1 MIDQIDPQ
9 KAKIEIA
16 QLTEQIKKH
25 NHQYYINDAPSIS
38 DAEYDQLFQTLLKLE
53 ELFPQ
58 FKSDDSPT
66 NTVGSKILDK
76 FSKHE
81 HKIPMLSLGNS
92 FSYEDV
98 AEFIERIKRFLSIN
112 HFPAIFCEP
121 KIDGVSFSATY
132 EHGKLTIGSTRGDG
146 YVGEDITQN
155 IQTIP
160 GLPHHIKNAPEF
172 LEVRG
177 EIFIE
182 KQDFELLNSKQVAE
196 GKNKF
201 ANPRN
206 SAAGS
211 LRQLDTN
218 ITASRPLKYFVYAI
232 GYCSDQFADTQEQL
246 LASLS
251 QMGFRTN
258 QLSSLSHSLEEILE
272 FYNKLQLL
280 RENLAYEIDGVVY
293 KVNEFD
299 FQNRL
304 GFIARSPRFATAH
317 KFPAIIGQ
325 TRLND
330 ITIQVGRTGTLT
342 PVAELEPI
350 NIGGVSVS
358 RATLHNFQEIE
369 RLDIRVGDTVLL
381 HRAGD
386 VIPKITGIN
395 LTKRAEYLVK
405 FIPPKKC
412 PSCGSKLHID
422 PIEIILRC
430 DNGLNCPKQLSESI
444 KHFVSKNA
452 IDIDGMGT
460 KQVEFFLEKGLIKNP
475 ADIFQLRE
483 LNNSSLVK
491 LENMPGWGAKSAQN
505 LFDNIEKSKQVTL
518 SKFIYALGIRHIGE
532 SNAKILAKEFL
543 SAQRFFDSMLKLAQ
557 GDRETFDL
565 LDNLDGIGNKILID
579 ITHFFECQQNVTT
592 INELLNILDIAD
604 FKDSSNS
611 TALSGQIIVFTGSL
625 ANLSRSEIKAQAEK
639 MGAKVSN
646 SISSSTNL
654 VVAGD
659 KAGSKLKK
667 PIELG
672 IKIISE
678 EEWIKIVKEESK

>member
-1 MIDQIDPQ
+1 MMDQIDPQ

-16 QLTEQIKKH
+16 QLKEQIKKH
-25 NHQYYINDAPSIS
+25 NHEYYINDAPSIS

-66 NTVGSKILDK
+66 NTIGSKILDK

-98 AEFIERIKRFLSIN
+98 AEFIERIKRFLSIS
-112 HFPAIFCEP
+112 HFPSMFCEP

-132 EHGKLTIGSTRGDG
+132 EHGNLTIGSTRGDG
-146 YVGEDITQN
+146 YVGENITQN
-155 IQTIP
+155 IKTIAHF
-160 GLPHHIKNAPEF
+160 PHYIKNAPEF

-177 EIFIE
+177 EIYIE
-182 KQDFELLNSKQVAE
+182 KQDFELLNSKQVME

-211 LRQLDTN
+211 LRQLDAK

-232 GYCSDQFADTQEQL
+232 GYYTDQFADNQEQL
-246 LASLS
+246 LARLS
-251 QMGFRTN
+251 QMGFQTN
-258 QLSSLSHSLEEILE
+258 PLFSLSHSLEEILE

-280 RENLAYEIDGVVY
+280 RESLAYEVDGAVY
-293 KVNEFD
+293 KVNGFD
-299 FQNRL
+299 FQKRL
-304 GFIARSPRFATAH
+304 GFIARSPRFAIAH

-325 TRLND
+325 TKLKD

-358 RATLHNFQEIE
+358 RATLHNFHEIE

-395 LTKRAEYLVK
+395 LTKRSESLVN
-405 FIPPKKC
+405 FIPPEKC

-460 KQVEFFLEKGLIKNP
+460 RQVEFFLEKGLIKNP
-475 ADIFQLRE
+475 TDIFRLRE
-483 LNNSSLVK
+483 LNDSSFTK

-518 SKFIYALGIRHIGE
+518 AKFIYALGIRHIGE

-543 SAQRFFDSMLKLAQ
+543 SARRFFHSMLKLAQ
-557 GDRETFDL
+557 GDREIFDL
-565 LDNLDGIGNKILID
+565 LDNLEGIGNKILID
-579 ITHFFECQQNVTT
+579 IAHFFECQQNVTT
-592 INELLNILDIAD
+592 INNLLNILDITD
-604 FKDSSNS
+604 FKDSSHS
-611 TALSGQIIVFTGSL
+611 TTLSGQIIVFTGSL
-625 ANLSRSEIKAQAEK
+625 VAVSRSEIKAQAEK
-639 MGAKVSN
+639 MGAKVS
-646 SISSSTNL
+646 SSVSSSTNL

-667 PIELG
+667 AIELG

-678 EEWIKIVKEESK
+678 DEWTKIVKEESK

>member
-1 MIDQIDPQ
+1 MMDQVDPQ

-16 QLTEQIKKH
+16 HLKEQIKKH
-25 NHQYYINDAPSIS
+25 NHEYYINDAPTIS

-66 NTVGSKILDK
+66 STIGSKILDK

-81 HKIPMLSLGNS
+81 HKIPMLSLGTS

-98 AEFIERIKRFLSIN
+98 AEFIERIKRFLSIS
-112 HFPAIFCEP
+112 HFPSIFCEP
-121 KIDGVSFSATY
+121 KIDGVSFSVTY
-132 EHGKLTIGSTRGDG
+132 EHGNLTIGSTRGDG
-146 YVGEDITQN
+146 YIGEDITQN
-155 IQTIP
+155 IKTIAH
-160 GLPHHIKNAPEF
+160 LPHYIKNAPEF

-177 EIFIE
+177 EIYIE
-182 KQDFELLNSKQVAE
+182 KQDFELLNSKQMIE
-196 GKNKF
+196 GNNKF

-211 LRQLDTN
+211 LRQLDTK

-232 GYCSDQFADTQEQL
+232 GYSTDQFADNQEQL
-246 LASLS
+246 LAGLS
-251 QMGFRTN
+251 QMGFQTN
-258 QLSSLSHSLEEILE
+258 PLFSLSHSLEEILE

-280 RENLAYEIDGVVY
+280 RESLAYEIDGVVY
-293 KVNEFD
+293 KVNDFD
-299 FQNRL
+299 FQKRL
-304 GFIARSPRFATAH
+304 GFIARSPRFAIAH

-325 TRLND
+325 TKLKG

-358 RATLHNFQEIE
+358 RATLHNFHEIE

-395 LTKRAEYLVK
+395 LTKRSESLVN
-405 FIPPKKC
+405 FIPPEKC
-412 PSCGSKLHID
+412 PSCVSKLHID
-422 PIEIILRC
+422 PIEVILRC

-460 KQVEFFLEKGLIKNP
+460 RQVDFFLEKGLIKNP
-475 ADIFQLRE
+475 ADIFRLRE
-483 LNNSSLVK
+483 LNDSSFTK
-491 LENMPGWGAKSAQN
+491 LENMPGWGAKSTQN

-518 SKFIYALGIRHIGE
+518 TKFIYALGIRHIGE

-543 SAQRFFDSMLKLAQ
+543 SARRFFDSMLKLAQ
-557 GDRETFDL
+557 GDREIFDL
-565 LDNLDGIGNKILID
+565 LDNLEGIGNKILID

-592 INELLNILDIAD
+592 INKLLNILDITD
-604 FKDSSNS
+604 FKESSHS
-611 TALSGQIIVFTGSL
+611 TTLSGQIIVFTGSL
-625 ANLSRSEIKAQAEK
+625 TNISRSEIKAQAEK
-639 MGAKVSN
+639 MGAKVS
-646 SISSSTNL
+646 SSVSSSTNL

-659 KAGSKLKK
+659 KSGSKLKRA
-667 PIELG
+667 IELG

-678 EEWIKIVKEESK
+678 DEWTKILKEESK